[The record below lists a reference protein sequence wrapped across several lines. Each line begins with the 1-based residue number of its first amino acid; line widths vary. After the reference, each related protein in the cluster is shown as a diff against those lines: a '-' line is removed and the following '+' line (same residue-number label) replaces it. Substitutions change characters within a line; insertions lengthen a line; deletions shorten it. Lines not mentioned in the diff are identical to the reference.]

1 MQRPSVPQRW
11 LALFAIIATW
21 TCATAAQQSTTS
33 AVATPGAPLGSDTGH
48 AGYTPQDVAFM
59 SGMIH
64 HHAQAVLIAGWA
76 PSHGANPS
84 VRTLCERIVVAQR
97 DEIALMS
104 RWLEDRHEAVPDISH
119 DMMPGMAPMA
129 MMPGMLSADQLAQ
142 LDQAR
147 GSEFDRLF
155 LRFMIQ
161 HHQGAITMVN
171 ELFGSAGGGEQETV
185 FKFASDVYADQ
196 STEIDRMQKMLAS
209 LLFEGHG
216 Q

>member
-1 MQRPSVPQRW
+1 MKRSFI
-11 LALFAIIATW
+11 LAILAILAGWTTAAT
-21 TCATAAQQSTTS
+21 AQQSGTS
-33 AVATPGAPLGSDTGH
+33 AVAASAAPIQSDTGH
-48 AGYTPQDVAFM
+48 SGYTAEDVAFM

-64 HHAQAVLIAGWA
+64 HHAQAILMAGWA
-76 PSHGANPS
+76 PGHGASPS

-104 RWLEDRHEAVPDISH
+104 RWLEDRHEAVPDPAH
-119 DMMPGMAPMA
+119 DMMPGMGPMV
-129 MMPGMLSADQLAQ
+129 MMPGMLSAEQLSQ

-147 GSEFDRLF
+147 GPEFDRLF

-171 ELFGSAGGGEQETV
+171 HLFGSPGGGEQENV
-185 FKFASDVYADQ
+185 FRFASDVYADQ

-209 LLFEGHG
+209 MLFDTHG